1 MSGAGHDEAAAGDRP
16 AAVAAACGLLGL
28 VATLLGQTRPTGR
41 AVDWA
46 VALLAEGGTVA
57 AVVLGHLGLLRV
69 ASSRHRVSTLLLGL
83 VGLALAGGAVLAV
96 VAFGLAGFAGG

>member
-1 MSGAGHDEAAAGDRP
+1 MSDRVQDQPAPGDGP
-16 AAVAAACGLLGL
+16 ATLAAVLGVVGLL
-28 VATLLGQTRPTGR
+28 ATLLGQTRPTGR

-69 ASSRHRVSTLLLGL
+69 ASSRHRVTTLLLGL
-83 VGLALAGGAVLAV
+83 VGLALAGGSVLAV
-96 VAFGLAGFAGG
+96 VAFGLVGYAGD